1 MIEKIRHKL
10 IKLENM
16 VLAAVMLLL
25 LCSQLY
31 AQEPE
36 SRRAR
41 RNAREKS
48 EVQNADFVRAA
59 FDTRDT
65 LIAAHDSLHRADSIS
80 AVDSINLLKKSSL
93 EMPAFTAA
101 KDSIVE
107 DFSNGK
113 RMIYYYGDVSVKY
126 GNLQLT
132 ADYMEYDLKSNTL
145 FARGTK
151 DTSGV
156 ITGMPTMTQGNTT
169 YTMEEVRYNFTTKK
183 SFIVNMVTQE
193 ADGILHGK
201 NIKMMPD
208 NSINIKNG
216 KYTVC
221 DCPEPHYYL
230 HLSAAKV
237 MTKPN
242 QKTVFG
248 PAWPVVADVP
258 LPIALPFGF
267 IPKKPDR
274 ATGLLMPTFGEEQR
288 RGFYLRDA
296 GMYFVI
302 GDYFDI
308 SMTGDYYTL
317 GSWAL
322 NLNSRYKVNYKCTGN
337 FSLSYSNNQTGEKG
351 STDFFQSR
359 DFGVKWSHSQDSK
372 ARPGTSFTASVNF
385 SSPSNNKFN
394 SQSVQE
400 ALQSSISSSISYS
413 RNWNG
418 KFNLSINGLHS
429 QNTRDSSYS
438 FTLPNVTFSVNR
450 FYPFKRKNRVGK
462 ERFYEKF
469 SIGYNTAFQN
479 KISFKAK
486 EFGQPDFFNKFQNG
500 MNHNFQ
506 IGLPQFTLLKYLN
519 FSPSVT
525 YGMNW
530 FFQNTEKVYNS
541 ETERVEDVKSKM
553 FSHFGATH
561 NYSAGMSMS
570 TRVYGM
576 FMFGKHRK
584 LQAIRH
590 VMSPSLS
597 LSLSPDKAKHFNGWR
612 TLNYTDKNGVEKTM
626 EYNIYQG
633 QMYSPPGRG
642 RTAALSFSLGNNL
655 EAKVRDL
662 RDTTGTGTKKIK
674 LIDQLNLQTGYN
686 FLADSLRM
694 SDIGI
699 SMSTSVF
706 GKIGL
711 QGNINLNP
719 YAIDENGRTINK
731 FMILH
736 NGNLARLTRAGA
748 SFSYA
753 INGNGS
759 TRGDTGGGAADAYTR
774 IYYHPVTG
782 EYIPGGY
789 LYYMN
794 ANSPWSMNFNFNYSY
809 QKNYQN
815 SNGQLLT
822 KHNHMMTI
830 GFNGSV
836 QLTNAFSMTLSSGFD
851 VIKMRLSTT
860 QLSAA
865 YDLHCF
871 NIQVSWVPTGTWQ
884 SWSFRI
890 AANAAALQDILK
902 FKKSSS
908 YSDNSSFW
916 E

>member
-438 FTLPNVTFSVNR
+438 FTLTNVTFSVNR

-902 FKKSSS
+902 FKKSSI